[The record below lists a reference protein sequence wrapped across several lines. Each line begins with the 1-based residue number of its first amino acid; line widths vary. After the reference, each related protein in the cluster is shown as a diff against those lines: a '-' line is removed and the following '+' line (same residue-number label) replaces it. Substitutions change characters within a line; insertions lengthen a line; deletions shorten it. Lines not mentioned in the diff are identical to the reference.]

1 MRLVEN
7 DRERERKKRL
17 IGNDP
22 IRVSP
27 WALCPSPSVVGV
39 LVGVEAEMEP
49 EEEVT
54 VEFLMP
60 SEMTVRL
67 LTSPSA

>member
-1 MRLVEN
+1 MTK
-7 DRERERKKRL
+7 RERKKRP

-39 LVGVEAEMEP
+39 LVDVEKELETAEEA
-49 EEEVT
+49 T
-54 VEFLMP
+54 VELWVP
-60 SEMTVRL
+60 SEMIAGIL
-67 LTSPSA
+67 ASPSA